1 MLSKIAKFLATII
14 NTKNSMYQSE
24 LEMYLASKNPKSS
37 AEVEYLISSYNRR
50 RQYGAC

>member
-1 MLSKIAKFLATII
+1 MLSKIASLFATLI
-14 NTKNSMYQSE
+14 NTKSAMYQSE
-24 LEMYLASKNPKSS
+24 LELYLASKNPKSS

>member
-1 MLSKIAKFLATII
+1 MLSKIFGFLSTII
-14 NTKNSMYQSE
+14 NTKSSMYNSE
-24 LEMYLASKNPKSS
+24 LEMYLASKNPKSQ